1 MPQADVPGTAARS
14 TGVSAG
20 TTRAGAAPAPAGPRP
35 PHRHPAFRLVLGAG
49 LALALTVGWWWPPV
63 ETAFYGIEAA
73 LSDLLP
79 AGTIDSTAWFLLPL
93 IGLAG
98 GLLASVSPCIL
109 PLVPLNAAY
118 IGARGVPPRQA
129 AAVSARFV
137 LGAVIALSVLGLF
150 ADLAGAVFI
159 EYRGPVR
166 MAVGSILLV
175 LGAMQAELLPMP
187 RLPAVGGGRRL
198 GAVAAGAAF
207 ALITT
212 PCASPILFG
221 VLTAAGSQS
230 VPGLS
235 VATMGSFA
243 VGYTALVFVA
253 GVAGGRATERFPGA
267 SRAVQATGAAILVV
281 AGLGFVISGLA
292 WLA

>member
-1 MPQADVPGTAARS
+1 MSGIGSASRARSAQVDGAPAGTAAAES
-14 TGVSAG
+14 T
-20 TTRAGAAPAPAGPRP
+20 PRP
-35 PHRHPAFRLVLGAG
+35 PHRHPVFRLVLAAG
-49 LALALTVGWWWPPV
+49 LALAVTAGWWWPPV
-63 ETAFYGIEAA
+63 ETAFYALEAA
-73 LSDLLP
+73 LTDLLP
-79 AGTIDSTAWFLLPL
+79 AGTVESAAWFLLPL

-137 LGAVIALSVLGLF
+137 LGAVVALSVLGLF

-166 MAVGSILLV
+166 MAVGTILLV

-243 VGYTALVFVA
+243 VGYTALVFAA
-253 GVAGGRATERFPGA
+253 GVAGGRATERFRRA
-267 SRAVQATGAAILVV
+267 SRGVQATGAAVLVV
-281 AGLGFVISGLA
+281 AGVGFLLSGLA
-292 WLA
+292 WLG